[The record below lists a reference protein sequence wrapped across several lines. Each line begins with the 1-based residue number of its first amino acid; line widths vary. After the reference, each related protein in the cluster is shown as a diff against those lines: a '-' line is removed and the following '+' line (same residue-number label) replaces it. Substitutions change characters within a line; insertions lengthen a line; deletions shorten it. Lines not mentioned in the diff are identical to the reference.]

1 VRWVITPSTIG
12 GSLNVPGDKSIA
24 HRALMLAALARG
36 SSRIRGLPSGEDVL
50 ATAACLRALGV
61 QIETKDEN
69 TAVCSEGNL
78 ESAVCLLDAANS
90 GTTIRLLTGI
100 LAGQSFRS
108 NITGDDSLRRRPMNR
123 VVSPLAL
130 MGAEITS
137 CDGFPPLEI
146 EPSQLHSIRYT
157 LPVASAQ
164 VKSAILL
171 AGLFAQGSTTVVE
184 PIATR
189 DHTERM
195 LSALGVDIDITGN
208 SISVEGGQ
216 RPRSFELDVPGDPSS
231 AAFFFAAGLLT
242 GGEVEV
248 CNMLTNP
255 TRTGFLDAVGR
266 MGAQVEVRNLRDQ
279 MGEPVADV
287 RVSGPASK
295 PVEIGGSE
303 VPILV
308 DEIPLIALLAT
319 QARGV
324 STITGAQE
332 LRVKET
338 DRVARVA
345 SILRAMGADVRELP
359 DGFCIRGPTPLSGT
373 SAASAGDHR
382 MAMMLAIAG
391 TAASGATLVEDASVA
406 SVSYPGFDIAF
417 RQMGAAVEAA

>member
-1 VRWVITPSTIG
+1 VS
-12 GSLNVPGDKSIA
+12 SAGD
-24 HRALMLAALARG
+24 LE
-36 SSRIRGLPSGEDVL
+36 P
-50 ATAACLRALGV
+50 
-61 QIETKDEN
+61 
-69 TAVCSEGNL
+69 AVDR
-78 ESAVCLLDAANS
+78 LDAANS
-90 GTTIRLLTGI
+90 GTTIRLLAGI

-108 NITGDDSLRRRPMNR
+108 NITGDDSLLGRPMNR

-130 MGAEITS
+130 MGAEIKS
-137 CDGFPPLEI
+137 RDGFPPLDI
-146 EPSQLHSIRYT
+146 EPSRLHGIRYT

-171 AGLFAQGSTTVVE
+171 AALFAQGSTTVVE

-195 LSALGVDIDITGN
+195 LSALGVEIDITN
-208 SISVEGGQ
+208 DSISVEGGQ
-216 RPRSFELDVPGDPSS
+216 RPRTFELDVPGDPSS

-248 CNMLTNP
+248 CNMLANP

-266 MGAQVEVRNLRDQ
+266 MGAQIEVRNLRNQ

-287 RVSGPASK
+287 RVSGAASK

-308 DEIPLIALLAT
+308 DEVPLIALLAT

-338 DRVARVA
+338 DRIARVT
-345 SILRAMGADVRELP
+345 SILQAMGADISELP

-391 TAASGATLVEDASVA
+391 TSASGATLVEDAGVA

-417 RQMGAAVEAA
+417 RHMGAAVEAA